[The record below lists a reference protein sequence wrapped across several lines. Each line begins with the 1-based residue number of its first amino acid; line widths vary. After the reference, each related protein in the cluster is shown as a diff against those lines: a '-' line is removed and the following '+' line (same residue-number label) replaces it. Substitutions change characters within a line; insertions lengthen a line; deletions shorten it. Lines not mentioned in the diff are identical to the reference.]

1 MSPPELQNP
10 ASTETV
16 GTLRI
21 EQVGMEQLDVIRR
34 MNRIIFEEERII
46 NTFDREDITIF
57 IAFVDDEPVG
67 FKLGYRESRTTFYSA
82 KGGVLPGWR
91 RRGISRQL
99 LHVMMDHVREQGY
112 RRFAYDTFPN
122 KHPGMTVL
130 GLDEGFTVTRADYN
144 STYKDYRLRF
154 EKKL

>member
-1 MSPPELQNP
+1 MSPPELQDTP
-10 ASTETV
+10 STETA
-16 GTLRI
+16 GALRI
-21 EQVGMEQLDVIRR
+21 ELVGMEQLDVIRR

-67 FKLGYRESRTTFYSA
+67 FMLGYRESRTTFYSA

>member
-1 MSPPELQNP
+1 M
-10 ASTETV
+10 ETT
-16 GTLRI
+16 GTLQI
-21 EQVGMEQLDVIRR
+21 ELVGMDQLGVIRR

-46 NTFDREDITIF
+46 NTFDREDITMF
-57 IAFVDDEPVG
+57 IAYVEDQPVG

-91 RRGISRQL
+91 RQGISRKL
-99 LHVMMDHVREQGY
+99 LHVMMDHVRDNGY
-112 RRFAYDTFPN
+112 RRLAYDTFPN

-144 STYKDYRLRF
+144 STYKDFRLRF

>member
-1 MSPPELQNP
+1 
-10 ASTETV
+10 
-16 GTLRI
+16 
-21 EQVGMEQLDVIRR
+21 MEQLDVIRR

>member
-1 MSPPELQNP
+1 MSPPELQDTP
-10 ASTETV
+10 STETA
-16 GTLRI
+16 GALRI
-21 EQVGMEQLDVIRR
+21 ELVGMEQLDVIRR